1 MRRANVI
8 AILIIVVLIAI
19 GGFYTYLQMSKPRSP
34 TGEVVLVVKGRIT
47 RTNVEN
53 EYHFDLAML
62 EDMIDTK
69 FEWDDPWFGKHTYEG
84 ISLVTLLKELGVP
97 DDASYIKFVAKDGLT
112 AEYPISMLKEH
123 PKIILAIKMDGNY
136 IPDEMVGPLRVV
148 IPYDQYPE
156 LEEEY
161 PPYPYTIGWII
172 KAEVG

>member
-1 MRRANVI
+1 VI
-8 AILIIVVLIAI
+8 LVLVAV
-19 GGFYTYLQMSKPRSP
+19 GGFYTYLQMKKPKSP

-47 RTNVEN
+47 RTNVGN

-62 EDMIDTK
+62 EKMIDTK
-69 FEWDDPWFGKHTYEG
+69 FEWDGPWFGKHTYEG
-84 ISLVTLLKELGVP
+84 VSLVTLLKELGVP
-97 DDASYIKFVAKDGLT
+97 EDAKYIKFVAKDGLT

-123 PKIILAIKMDGNY
+123 PKIILAIKMDGDY
-136 IPDEMVGPLRVV
+136 IPDDMVGPLRVI

-172 KAEVG
+172 EAEVG